1 MGAMIYDLEQGTQEW
16 LSIRS
21 GIPTCSE
28 LSKIFSKGRG
38 DKPFGSGA
46 YTYIYEL
53 IGEQITGE
61 PRDSFSTANTERG
74 HAHESVAIE
83 LYELQN
89 DVSVNS
95 CGFMKNSKIGY
106 SPDGLVGEKGLVEIK
121 SKLPKFQ
128 VEILHLSVLP
138 SEHYHQCLGGLY
150 VSDREWIDFVSYC
163 PNLPLFVKRLYRN
176 ESEIQELENRIDQF
190 LEELQRVKQKVLSGV
205 FNEPN

>member
-28 LSKIFSKGRG
+28 LSKVFSKGQG
-38 DKPFGSGA
+38 KKPFGVGA
-46 YTYIYEL
+46 YSYMYEL

-61 PRDSFSTANTERG
+61 PRETFSTIHTERG
-74 HAHESVAIE
+74 HMHESIAIE

-89 DVSVNS
+89 DVKVES

-106 SPDGLVGEKGLVEIK
+106 SPDGLVESNGLIEIK

-128 VEILHLSVLP
+128 IEALYLDVLP
-138 SEHYHQCLGGLY
+138 SEHYHQCLGALY
-150 VSDREWIDFVSYC
+150 VSGREWIDFVSYC
-163 PNLPLFVKRLYRN
+163 PALPLFVKRLYQDEQEMR
-176 ESEIQELENRIDQF
+176 EIENRIDLF

-205 FNEPN
+205 IA